1 MKTSQC
7 KRIIEYMTQ
16 FGSISTYE
24 AFNDLG
30 IARLA
35 SRIHDLKTQGYNI
48 ASETKTT
55 KNKFGERTSFSVY
68 KLIELKQDE
77 REPKEADKEDTSC
90 HLTR

>member
-1 MKTSQC
+1 MKETQC

-16 FGSISTYE
+16 FGSISTFE
-24 AFNDLG
+24 AFNLG

-48 ASETKTT
+48 SSETKTS
-55 KNKFGERTSFSVY
+55 KNKFGERTSYSVY
-68 KLIELKQDE
+68 KLIELKQNE
-77 REPKEADKEDTSC
+77 REPKEADKEDEIC